1 MLVDRYALEFPLSA
15 IICNFSKKVR
25 VRLERRTE
33 TTRAYRLPACLRSR
47 VSKKWRCVFVWRRA
61 QARVNKVKH
70 LSRVNGNINTPRRLR
85 LETSRANERRTL
97 MPQGWQTG
105 RAKSVTNAKRWR
117 RIRGRFLSVE
127 KVESKRFKVVKV
139 DFNFEAVLKVAR
151 ATRSLRQTFCS
162 CTYEVSL
169 LRAVLLSKH
178 THTHIQIIDFVEII
192 NDIL

>member
-1 MLVDRYALEFPLSA
+1 MLVDRYVLELPLSA
-15 IICNFSKKVR
+15 IMCDFSKKVR
-25 VRLERRTE
+25 VKLERRAE
-33 TTRAYRLPACLRSR
+33 TTRAYRLLYLPAYVAVYLSSGDACS
-47 VSKKWRCVFVWRRA
+47 FVWRRA

-97 MPQGWQTG
+97 MPQGWRTG
-105 RAKSVTNAKRWR
+105 RAKSVTNARRQR

-139 DFNFEAVLKVAR
+139 DFNFGAVLKVTR
-151 ATRSLRQTFCS
+151 ATRSLRQTFWS

-178 THTHIQIIDFVEII
+178 RYTHTHTQTPST
-192 NDIL
+192 LQK